1 MKVKLS
7 DERLRPL
14 TKEEMARLSKED
26 LLELAHGEQS
36 IRLQLEGFVAELEE
50 RVVDLGGKFF
60 RIKSKLFSPSSERSP
75 KKRTGNREK
84 GNTPRRTSS
93 KLPSERYPNANI
105 IEKHVTC
112 EELPTCSCCGDTMHD
127 SGMTEVSEYL
137 TVIPKQYIVVRQHR
151 HKYRC
156 GKCHGDIVTT
166 PAIPRVIP
174 GSSYSDEMIVD
185 ATLSKYCDL
194 VPMERYT
201 QMADRQGF
209 PGLPPQSLIGVTMKL
224 AEFLK
229 AVYEHLRKETLATR
243 VLLADETP
251 HRMLEG
257 DETMRWYLWG
267 FLSKYA
273 CFYECHDTR
282 SGEVASAVLQESQCE
297 VLLTDVFSGYKRAV
311 REANAKRAEKKES
324 LILMAYCN
332 AHARR
337 GFTANEQDDKDLPE
351 EAQFMKEQYEKI
363 YAINKETKNEPPE
376 RVLELR
382 EKMRP
387 YYEKMKKYAEENLE
401 NVSSKSAVAKAFNYF
416 LNNYDGLTL
425 FLTNPLVPIDNNPSE
440 RMLRSPVV
448 GRKTWYGTHSKEGA
462 ETAAVHFSIVEACKL
477 NDVNPRVYYAA
488 IIRAIHEN
496 KPIFTP
502 KEFLDANSS

>member
-7 DERLRPL
+7 DKRLRPL
-14 TKEEMARLSKED
+14 TDEQMASLSKED
-26 LLELAHGEQS
+26 LLVYAQGERS
-36 IRLQLEGFVAELEE
+36 IRLQLEGFVTELEE
-50 RVVDLGGKFF
+50 RVVTLGGKFF
-60 RIKSKLFSPSSERSP
+60 RIKSKVFAPSSERSP

-84 GNTPRRTSS
+84 GNTPRRTTS
-93 KLPSERYPNANI
+93 KLPSERYPNATI

-112 EELPTCSCCGDTMHD
+112 EDLPSCSCCGDAMQD

-166 PAIPRVIP
+166 PSIPRVIP

-224 AEFLK
+224 GEFLK
-229 AVYEHLRKETLATR
+229 GVYERIRAETLATK
-243 VLLADETP
+243 VLLADETY

-257 DETMRWYLWG
+257 DDKAQWYLWG
-267 FLSKYA
+267 FLAKHA

-282 SGEVASAVLQESQCE
+282 SGDVASDVLKQSNCE
-297 VLLTDVFSGYKRAV
+297 VLLTDVFSGYKKAV
-311 REANAKRAEKKES
+311 REANVTRTERGEP
-324 LILMAYCN
+324 LILAAYCN

-337 GFTANEQDDKDLPE
+337 GFTAGEQDNESLPT
-351 EAQFMKEQYEKI
+351 EAQFMKAEYEKI
-363 YAINKETKNEPPE
+363 YALNKETKDQQLE
-376 RVLELR
+376 RVIELR
-382 EKMRP
+382 AKMRP
-387 YYEKMKKYAEENLE
+387 HFEQMKKYAEENLE
-401 NVSSKSAVAKAFNYF
+401 QVSNKSAVARAFNYF

-425 FLTNPLVPIDNNPSE
+425 FLTNPLVPIDNNPAE

-462 ETAAVHFSIVEACKL
+462 ETAAIHFTIVESCKL
-477 NDVNPRVYYAA
+477 NDVNPRIFYAEV
-488 IIRAIHEN
+488 IKAIHED

-502 KEFLDANSS
+502 KELLDANTC